1 MTQDTPGRYGARP
14 YSDREMWGAFAF
26 LALFGLPFAAGGV
39 LALAMVPAKWA
50 LHDYKS
56 VVGLLGGGLTFG
68 LVGFGL
74 IFGSLYGRRKVAL
87 DAAAA
92 FAHPD
97 EPWKWRTDWA
107 QGHALDGSVNTAWG
121 IALFAMIWNLVAF
134 PGGILAWQA
143 ATKQGQPYAAIALLF
158 PAVGIWVALLAA
170 QAFLRHRRYGVS
182 RFDLAAVPVPVGRT
196 LSGTVHTPLATPPPD
211 GFVLTLSALRSTRS
225 GTENATT
232 SVVWQEEAQAMGALS
247 SDGEG
252 VRVVV
257 PVAIRIPA
265 EAPSTDHSDASDE
278 LAWKLEVKAATE
290 GPDYK
295 ATFEVPVYRTEESG
309 RVETARE
316 ASHLRAVAAV
326 PFAGSMTHGDPIPST
341 FAVPDA
347 AELRDAPRSEPRSA
361 IAVTREAGA
370 LVVDYPAA
378 RNPTM
383 ALAFTGFSFLWSGS
397 IVLMIAVHAPLLF
410 PIFFALF
417 DLLFGYIV
425 LVLWCEVVRL
435 RVDAAG
441 VRIAS
446 GLGSPGAER
455 LIAASKIED
464 VRLAIGMTSG
474 TTAYYDVK
482 LMLRGG
488 RSVSA
493 GGGIRHKHE
502 AEWIAAQ
509 VKAALG
515 AEGRG

>member
-1 MTQDTPGRYGARP
+1 MTQNTPGRYGARP
-14 YSDREMWGAFAF
+14 YTDREMWGAFAL

-39 LALAMVPAKWA
+39 FALTMVPAKWA
-50 LHDYKS
+50 LGDFKS
-56 VVGLLGGGLTFG
+56 VVGLVGAGVTFS

-74 IFGSLYGRRKVAL
+74 MFGSLYGRRKVAL

-97 EPWKWRTDWA
+97 EPWKWRADWA
-107 QGHALDGSVNTAWG
+107 QGHALDGSVNAAWG
-121 IALFAMIWNLVAF
+121 IALFAVIWNLVAF
-134 PGGILAWQA
+134 PGGLLAWQA

-158 PAVGIWVALLAA
+158 PAVGIVVALLAA

-182 RFDLAAVPVPVGRT
+182 RFDLAVVPVPVGRT
-196 LSGTVHTPLATPPPD
+196 LSGTVRTRLTTPPTG
-211 GFVLTLSALRSTRS
+211 GFTLTLSALRITRT
-225 GTENATT
+225 GTDNDTRT
-232 SVVWQEEAQAMGALS
+232 SVVWQEDAQATGTLS

-278 LAWKLEVKAATE
+278 LSWKLEVKAATE
-290 GPDYK
+290 GLDYR

-326 PFAGSMTHGDPIPST
+326 PFAGAMTHGDPIPST
-341 FAVPDA
+341 YAVPDA
-347 AELRDAPRSEPRSA
+347 AELRDAPRPEPRSA

-370 LVVDYPAA
+370 LVIDYPAA

-383 ALAFTGFSFLWSGS
+383 ALAFTGFGAIWSGS
-397 IVLMIAVHAPLLF
+397 IVLMIAVHAPLIF
-410 PIFFALF
+410 PIFFGLF

-425 LVLWCEVVRL
+425 LVLWCEVVRV
-435 RVDAAG
+435 RVNAAG
-441 VRIAS
+441 VRIAK

-455 LIAASKIED
+455 LFPASEIED

-488 RSVSA
+488 RSLSA

-509 VKAALG
+509 VLAALR
-515 AEGRG
+515 AT